1 MKLTRFLFMIL
12 LFYQCELIEVPLEV
26 EPAEDKMSL
35 SSLLIGEEGVLVSV
49 SKSFSALSGTS
60 LAQIRENPIDALFV
74 SRGNIQFQ
82 SNGNTIL
89 GEKFNDVP
97 GFYFADF
104 SDYSL
109 GDSLEISVYDSVSTQ
124 QISARTKIMPSV
136 NIDSIRFRYVAENTF
151 LDTLKLFLTDPDTTQ
166 INYFV
171 VHIYRSSSFLNIL
184 NNSDSL
190 LVQSDSLL
198 QIESIFSDIGI
209 DSTLIT
215 RSYTIEKNPSND
227 TLIAVLSHI
236 EEGYFRFLDARKR
249 NEDGG
254 GGIFNE
260 PINFPSNV
268 ENGYGYFSAHNPVY
282 KIAIRE

>member
-1 MKLTRFLFMIL
+1 MKLTRFLIL
-12 LFYQCELIEVPLEV
+12 IFLFYQCELIEVPLEV
-26 EPAEDKMSL
+26 EPAEEKMSL
-35 SSLLIGEEGVLVSV
+35 SSLLIGDEGILVSV

-60 LAQIRENPIDALFV
+60 LAQIQENPIDALFV
-74 SRGNIQFQ
+74 SRGTIQFK

-89 GEKFNDVP
+89 GEKFEDVP

-104 SDYSL
+104 SAYTL

-124 QISARTKIMPSV
+124 QIKARTKIMSSV
-136 NIDSIRFRYVAENTF
+136 AIDSVQFRSVKENIL
-151 LDTLKLFLTDPDTTQ
+151 LDTLKVYLTDPVTTQ

-184 NNSDSL
+184 NNNDSL
-190 LVQSDSLL
+190 LVQSDSLV

-209 DSTLIT
+209 DSTILI

-249 NEDGG
+249 NENGG

-268 ENGYGYFSAHNPVY
+268 ENGYGYFSAHNPAY

>member
-1 MKLTRFLFMIL
+1 MKRIRFLFLWL
-12 LFYQCELIEVPLEV
+12 LLYQCELIEIPLDV
-26 EPAEDKMSL
+26 EPAEEKMSL
-35 SSLLIGEEGVLVSV
+35 SSLLIGDSGILVSV
-49 SKSFSALSGTS
+49 SKSFSPLSGTS
-60 LAQIRENPIDALFV
+60 LTQLQENPVEALFV
-74 SRGNIQFQ
+74 SRGNVQFK

-104 SDYSL
+104 SSLAL

-136 NIDSIRFRYVAENTF
+136 AIDSIRFRTATENTF
-151 LDTLKLFLTDPDTTQ
+151 LDTLKLYLSDPDTTQ

-171 VHIYRSSSFLNIL
+171 VHIYRSSSFLNVL
-184 NNSDSL
+184 NNTDSL
-190 LVQSDSLL
+190 FVQSDSLL
-198 QIESIFSDIGI
+198 QISSIFSDIGM

-215 RSYTIEKNPSND
+215 RAYTIEKKSSND

-268 ENGYGYFSAHNPVY
+268 ENGYGYFSAHNPRY
-282 KIAIRE
+282 GIAIRE